1 MRRTFTAIDV
11 CNIHRTWLRP
21 IYTWAGEFRQVNISK
36 DDFPFAAAREIP
48 KLMAKLED
56 GPLRQYTPCR
66 FDADADVAKALA
78 IVHAEL
84 MLIHP
89 FREGNGRAGRILA
102 ILMGLQAKI
111 PPLDFT
117 DIRGR
122 KRQEYFAAIR
132 AGLGRD
138 YLPMER
144 IFNDVVR
151 KTRRTALRAGLGRRT
166 T

>member
-1 MRRTFTAIDV
+1 
-11 CNIHRTWLRP
+11 
-21 IYTWAGEFRQVNISK
+21 
-36 DDFPFAAAREIP
+36 
-48 KLMAKLED
+48 
-56 GPLRQYTPCR
+56 
-66 FDADADVAKALA
+66 
-78 IVHAEL
+78 

-151 KTRRTALRAGLGRRT
+151 KTRRAALQAGFGRGT